1 MSEDDSRRFKWKA
14 VSIAFICGAAF
25 VAVAGISIHATDQ
38 RAFCSQCHSM
48 APQAWSHANSTHAQF
63 SCNEC
68 HTPSNLVKKLPFKA
82 KVGLHDLYVTATSSV
97 PPSIH
102 ATNEMKE
109 VLKENCIR
117 CHSSTIQEV
126 AMDVKPFCTDCH
138 RSIPHNSRQPMDQ
151 REAADV

>member
-1 MSEDDSRRFKWKA
+1 MSENASHRFKWKA

-25 VAVAGISIHATDQ
+25 VAVAGITVHATDQ

-48 APQAWSHANSTHAQF
+48 APQSWTHANSTHAQF

-68 HTPSNLVKKLPFKA
+68 HTPANLGEKLPFKA
-82 KVGLHDLYVTATSSV
+82 KVGLHDVYVTATGNLPS
-97 PPSIH
+97 SIH
-102 ATNEMKE
+102 ASDEMKL

-117 CHSSTIQEV
+117 C
-126 AMDVKPFCTDCH
+126 
-138 RSIPHNSRQPMDQ
+138 IPHNSRQPMDQ